1 MCQDIVA
8 IMPLDAF
15 DISYNPTKV
24 KTPKGFLQ
32 QINLKVK
39 DRSISK
45 FINESKRNCFHI
57 EIKQMMKKIIFASII
72 AISCICC
79 TAKQQTEGVKFNDRE
94 DTLFLNKEK
103 CAIFFKLSLAEVD
116 SIKKKYKTKEDFY
129 ITADGIAEDKY
140 EAKTFLEENNIPV
153 IYADTTVKV
162 VRFKDCDINI
172 TDPSVISTIWTT
184 AILYQKGK
192 RYVVI
197 QESNVDFIA
206 DYFNIHTSSKLD
218 EKDIKYVQNPKWF
231 GNYKYFISD
240 TTVAPSLFIEYTLRI
255 SADSCIFSGNGQM
268 TDFEILCSVKDET
281 TKSLILDS
289 VKSLSNDEPM
299 PNTDECISPIVGLYY
314 ENGKYYLKSSFIA
327 SQNGKENTKVECE
340 KIE

>member
-1 MCQDIVA
+1 
-8 IMPLDAF
+8 
-15 DISYNPTKV
+15 
-24 KTPKGFLQ
+24 
-32 QINLKVK
+32 
-39 DRSISK
+39 
-45 FINESKRNCFHI
+45 
-57 EIKQMMKKIIFASII
+57 MMKKIIFASII

-116 SIKKKYKTKEDFY
+116 SIKKEYKTKEDFY
-129 ITADGIAEDKY
+129 IIADGIAEDKY

-153 IYADTTVKV
+153 IYVDTTVKV

-172 TDPSVISTIWTT
+172 TDPSVINTIWTN

-192 RYVVI
+192 RYAVM
-197 QESNVDFIA
+197 QESDIDFIA
-206 DYFNIHTSSKLD
+206 DYFNIYANSKLN
-218 EKDIKYVQNPKWF
+218 EKYIKCVQNPKWF

-240 TTVAPSLFIEYTLRI
+240 TTATSSFFIEYTLRI

-281 TKSLILDS
+281 RKGLFFDR
-289 VKSLSNDEPM
+289 VKSLSNDDPM
-299 PNTDECISPIVGLYY
+299 PNMDECISPIVGLYY
-314 ENGKYYLKSSFIA
+314 ENGKYYLKSAFIA
-327 SQNGKENTKVECE
+327 GLNGKENTKVECE